1 MKKTV
6 LITGCS
12 IGGLG
17 NALAYEFLKVG
28 YHVIATARDTKKIG
42 PLANKSD
49 VDIFQLDVT
58 LPESISHCLS
68 KIQAM
73 EIKLDILVN
82 NAGCASFNP
91 LVHADV
97 NAAKALYDVNVWGS
111 LRVTQAFIPLLLSS
125 QGVILNIASMAGAV
139 PLAWQGKC
147 LRQFTTLSLTP
158 LDTGIYNSS
167 KAAMTFISETL
178 KIELEPLGVRVV
190 TAMVGA
196 INTEIYDGCDVVLPT
211 DSWYKPIEDTIRRQ
225 AKGEMQ
231 LPNNEAVEV
240 TAASIVKDTLSGR
253 RGKIWR
259 GGEAGIASIGSWLF
273 PTWLVESIL
282 HKNRGLSTLRKAHRQ
297 M

>member
-28 YHVIATARDTKKIG
+28 YHVIATARDTEKIG
-42 PLANKSD
+42 PLANKPD

-58 LPESISHCLS
+58 LPESISCCLA

-111 LRVTQAFIPLLLSS
+111 LRVTQAFIPLLVSS

-147 LRQFTTLSLTP
+147 LRQFNTL
-158 LDTGIYNSS
+158 
-167 KAAMTFISETL
+167 
-178 KIELEPLGVRVV
+178 
-190 TAMVGA
+190 
-196 INTEIYDGCDVVLPT
+196 
-211 DSWYKPIEDTIRRQ
+211 
-225 AKGEMQ
+225 
-231 LPNNEAVEV
+231 
-240 TAASIVKDTLSGR
+240 
-253 RGKIWR
+253 
-259 GGEAGIASIGSWLF
+259 
-273 PTWLVESIL
+273 
-282 HKNRGLSTLRKAHRQ
+282 
-297 M
+297 